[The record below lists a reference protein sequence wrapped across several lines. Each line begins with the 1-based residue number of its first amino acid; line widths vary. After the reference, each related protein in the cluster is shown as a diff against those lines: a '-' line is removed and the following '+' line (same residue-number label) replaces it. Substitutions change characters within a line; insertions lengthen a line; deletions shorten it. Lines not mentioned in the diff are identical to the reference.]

1 MQRSKRFEPIQQIV
15 AASAEELA
23 KRVAESGRRVA
34 ELDRQLT
41 QLNSYRDEYV
51 NSSKATQGVMDAV
64 KLQNYRSFLDRL
76 GEAIRQHVIKL
87 DAARAEHEKRRVI
100 WSDKRVEVESL
111 GRALAFPAEPPAM
124 TTGMTGTMQGESP
137 VISPPRNATTR
148 SSPIAVASLRSVS
161 VHRCFSF
168 GRFPG

>member
-111 GRALAFPAEPPAM
+111 GRAVERFRRQETHESEQREQRDGDEAAMRIALARIEAAK
-124 TTGMTGTMQGESP
+124 Q
-137 VISPPRNATTR
+137 
-148 SSPIAVASLRSVS
+148 
-161 VHRCFSF
+161 
-168 GRFPG
+168 